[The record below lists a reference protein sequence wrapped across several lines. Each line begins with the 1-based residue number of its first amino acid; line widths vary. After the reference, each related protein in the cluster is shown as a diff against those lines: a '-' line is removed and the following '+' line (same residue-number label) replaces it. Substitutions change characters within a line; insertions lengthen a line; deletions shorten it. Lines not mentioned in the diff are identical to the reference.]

1 MIQKRLHDINTFQ
14 CTTDNEVYLV
24 GSDEN
29 GAEFT
34 IVFDAIEMLEWV
46 DKNYI
51 KEQTIKYINKL

>member
-34 IVFDAIEMLEWV
+34 IVFVPGIPVIFAL
-46 DKNYI
+46 I
-51 KEQTIKYINKL
+51 K